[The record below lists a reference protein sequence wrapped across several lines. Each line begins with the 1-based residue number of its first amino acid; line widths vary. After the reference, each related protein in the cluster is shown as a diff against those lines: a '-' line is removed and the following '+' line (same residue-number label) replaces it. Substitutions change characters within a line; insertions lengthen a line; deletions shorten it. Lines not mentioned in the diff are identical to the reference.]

1 MFAFMI
7 DLQAVGAGDVDAQVV
22 APTPN
27 LAGSFL
33 SWVPVS
39 DLQVQ
44 AGPPPAWQSDLP
56 SDPWWEKTGLDKFHF
71 GIPDFLFTML
81 I

>member
-1 MFAFMI
+1 MFTFMI

-39 DLQVQ
+39 DLQV
-44 AGPPPAWQSDLP
+44 
-56 SDPWWEKTGLDKFHF
+56 
-71 GIPDFLFTML
+71 
-81 I
+81 